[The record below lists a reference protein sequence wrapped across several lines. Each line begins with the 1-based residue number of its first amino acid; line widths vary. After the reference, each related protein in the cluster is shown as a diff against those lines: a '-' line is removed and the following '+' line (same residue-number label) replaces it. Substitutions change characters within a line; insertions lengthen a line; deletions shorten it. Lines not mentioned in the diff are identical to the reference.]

1 MFTDRKKIT
10 HTHATASLAEV
21 IRRLLFFDCF
31 FKTLHF
37 GLHMVIFILTYLT
50 NSVFETGSGGT
61 GNTLV
66 ICNFCYDLMAGNG
79 SLCIYIYIFLIIKDD
94 TVCVLNIF
102 VFTLVFSD
110 ADQSETSNT
119 ITVKSPVKFPLFRLE
134 TTTQQ
139 CAVL

>member
-1 MFTDRKKIT
+1 MTPLHTPTEVHPEFLDLSCLQTEKKIT
-10 HTHATASLAEV
+10 HKHATVSLAEV

-31 FKTLHF
+31 FKTLNF

-79 SLCIYIYIFLIIKDD
+79 SLCIYIYIYFF
-94 TVCVLNIF
+94 NH
-102 VFTLVFSD
+102 
-110 ADQSETSNT
+110 
-119 ITVKSPVKFPLFRLE
+119 
-134 TTTQQ
+134 
-139 CAVL
+139 